1 MIIYPVYRK
10 PEKETAISLFS
21 VSAWAVIAEQGGDC
35 FNVCLMAVWAGVHSD
50 EILVVP
56 GVRLGRL
63 IIRALCPIVI
73 GIIVR
78 GLINSFEMVVGAR
91 SQGCCRD
98 GADQHQCTDESQRLF
113 HGIPLLK

>member
-21 VSAWAVIAEQGGDC
+21 VSTRAVIAEQGGDC

-56 GVRLGRL
+56 GVRMGRM

-78 GLINSFEMVVGAR
+78 GLINSLEMVVGAR
-91 SQGCCRD
+91 SQSSCRN
-98 GADQHQCTDESQRLF
+98 GADQYQGADESQSLF
-113 HGIPLLK
+113 HLNTPPK